1 MMNKSLSEAHICV
14 IRRFKSY
21 RVYFTRDYY
30 FSSAEA
36 LKMAINKKTRANN
49 VSNVYP
55 CLFIYSHLAFA
66 ERRKS
71 NYAIKLLFRG
81 MIKRIAF
88 VGVGKAHGLIV
99 LGIGKQTGGR
109 F

>member
-36 LKMAINKKTRANN
+36 LKMAINNKDKGEQREQRLPL
-49 VSNVYP
+49 SFY
-55 CLFIYSHLAFA
+55 L
-66 ERRKS
+66 
-71 NYAIKLLFRG
+71 
-81 MIKRIAF
+81 
-88 VGVGKAHGLIV
+88 
-99 LGIGKQTGGR
+99 
-109 F
+109 